1 MPDVGLSPT
10 MRHAQQTAL
19 ERLGRL
25 SCAGLDVA
33 GFLNEV
39 NPIVTR
45 VVPNR
50 VGELEAPFW
59 FTVDPE
65 SHLVT
70 SIYGEGC
77 DLDPSEYMEWE
88 LLAEDS

>member
-1 MPDVGLSPT
+1 VPHVSLSPT

-19 ERLGRL
+19 KRIRRL

-39 NPIVTR
+39 NPIVTQ

-59 FTVDPE
+59 YTVDPE

-70 SIYGEGC
+70 SVYGRAASSTRASTWSGSC
-77 DLDPSEYMEWE
+77 SLTTS
-88 LLAEDS
+88 